1 MERDRQVSVVVAPQ
15 LVKQHLGL
23 RARID
28 EDQRHAVGVDRPI
41 DFGQRVA
48 RRVPGPGQLGIRL
61 ENSDVGPGP
70 LARHHDLGQSRG
82 LLTSMRHQKG
92 GKLERPCHRGRQA
105 DRREFRR
112 QRAEPRQIERQKIA
126 ALAGGERVQL
136 IEDDEF
142 EASEQLSRAL
152 VRQHQRDL
160 LRRGQQNIGR
170 QDPLAGAARG
180 RRVAGAGLELDRQPH
195 LRHRHGQIARD
206 VDRQRLERRDIERV
220 DRSCR
225 LAFRRTAGEIGQA
238 RQEAGQR
245 LAAAGRRDQQRVA
258 PGARVRQQLK
268 LMGMRV
274 PAARLEPAGKGL
286 GQRRQFVIDD
296 QALACAHNSSA

>member
-1 MERDRQVSVVVAPQ
+1 MLGKRIERAGPHRRGILRALRRRFERRLALDHLEAVGRHQERRARLVEPVISAADTLSEPAGAFGRANIDDEIDIAPVDAEIERRGAHHGAELALHHGRLDLAPLRHVERAVMERDRQVSVVVAPQ

-92 GKLERPCHRGRQA
+92 GKLERTCHRGRQA
-105 DRREFRR
+105 YRREFRR

-170 QDPLAGAARG
+170 QDALAGAARG
-180 RRVAGAGLELDRQPH
+180 RRVAGAGLELDR
-195 LRHRHGQIARD
+195 
-206 VDRQRLERRDIERV
+206 
-220 DRSCR
+220 
-225 LAFRRTAGEIGQA
+225 
-238 RQEAGQR
+238 
-245 LAAAGRRDQQRVA
+245 
-258 PGARVRQQLK
+258 
-268 LMGMRV
+268 
-274 PAARLEPAGKGL
+274 
-286 GQRRQFVIDD
+286 
-296 QALACAHNSSA
+296 